1 MLVVHCPPMTR
12 DLCKIQWTWVDVKRK
27 WCLALL
33 GRQIDWSTEQTWCL
47 LCEDALETNL
57 NGLVRCTGT
66 TLDSLCEA
74 LVGSLCEDG
83 QQMGVGFKVTVE
95 GITHGGQKV
104 ECPRARFALRFA
116 LFNSKRSS
124 TLPGSMPLNQ
134 NNNVVQS

>member
-47 LCEDALETNL
+47 LCEDARKQIST
-57 NGLVRCTGT
+57 GWFVVGT

-83 QQMGVGFKVTVE
+83 QQMGVTGFQK
-95 GITHGGQKV
+95 GQQGNRGGKK
-104 ECPRARFALRFA
+104 
-116 LFNSKRSS
+116 S
-124 TLPGSMPLNQ
+124 
-134 NNNVVQS
+134 NVPDFV